1 MSKPV
6 SATAIGAFVMGAL
19 ALLVVGVLLLTRG
32 EFGKDRPRY
41 VLYFDGSVAGLDIGA
56 PVQFRGVS
64 IGKVVTVQIDMHGNH
79 RLDIPVV
86 IEFQPEQV
94 HLHGDASLGAGLLR
108 QLIAEGLRAKLVTQ
122 SMITGKLAIE
132 LNLYPD
138 ASPVTPRADTPYPE
152 IPTLPSDFAEVTAT
166 IRSLTR
172 KLNALPLDAY
182 AASIS
187 RILRRVEDLTNS
199 SELDGIA
206 KEIRRAVANLDR
218 LLESAAKNIDPALRE
233 LRVASEKTSMV
244 MQTIDSTVKHVDA
257 QVEPLSGKAQQALAS
272 LDATLR
278 SGRQAMRTLQATV
291 SEDSPLSAD
300 LGYTLR
306 EIAEAAKSLRT
317 LTDYLSEHPEAILSG
332 RR

>member
-6 SATAIGAFVMGAL
+6 NATAIGAFVMGAL

-41 VLYFDGSVAGLDIGA
+41 VLYFDGSVAGLDVGA

-79 RLDIPVV
+79 RLEIPVV

-94 HLHGDASLGAGLLR
+94 HLHGEVSLGAGLLR
-108 QLIAEGLRAKLVTQ
+108 QLISEGLRAKLVTQ
-122 SMITGKLAIE
+122 SLITGKLAIE

-138 ASPVTPRADTPYPE
+138 ASPVTLRADTPYPE

-172 KLNALPLDAY
+172 KLNGLPLDAY

-187 RILRRVEDLTNS
+187 RILRRVENLTNS
-199 SELDGIA
+199 NELDGIA
-206 KEIRRAVANLDR
+206 KEVRRAVANLDR
-218 LLESAAKNIDPALRE
+218 LLESAARNIDPALRE
-233 LRVASEKTSMV
+233 LRMASEKTSIV
-244 MQTIDSTVKHVDA
+244 MQTIDNTVKHVDA
-257 QVEPLSGKAQQALAS
+257 QVEPLSGKAQRALAS
-272 LDATLR
+272 LDRTLR